1 MTNFDP
7 GRARTRAVCDK
18 YRVHDEVEQVCTG
31 LIALR
36 RKMRGHAECE
46 ANRVEEE
53 AKAKL
58 EEILESHMA
67 TKAKL
72 DAGGP
77 GMERVLKEL
86 AVTDRELKAAQDD
99 GARALAECLKASE
112 GVQSLIAGAKDM
124 LKGLM
129 EKGAASFEHV
139 KERCDTLEA
148 NLEASLTDAIEDA
161 RSKAARLNRN
171 ADKQSSIRRA
181 LAHFLE

>member
-58 EEILESHMA
+58 EEILESHTA